1 MAKTYSVSL
10 PDAEARQAEIEARRL
25 GITVPELIRRKM
37 KGSVPNGEEPGGI
50 SRAEFDILFREL
62 LIVSSATRLGL
73 EDAKNTERDA
83 KVRTLVKNG
92 VQELE
97 RIRKEAK

>member
-10 PDAEARQAEIEARRL
+10 PDAEARQAEIEARRI

-37 KGSVPNGEEPGGI
+37 KGSLSIGGESGGI
-50 SRAEFDILFREL
+50 GRAEFDLLLREL
-62 LIVSSATRLGL
+62 LIISSATRLGL
-73 EDAKNTERDA
+73 EEAKNTERDA

-92 VQELE
+92 LQELD
-97 RIRKEAK
+97 RIRKEAQ